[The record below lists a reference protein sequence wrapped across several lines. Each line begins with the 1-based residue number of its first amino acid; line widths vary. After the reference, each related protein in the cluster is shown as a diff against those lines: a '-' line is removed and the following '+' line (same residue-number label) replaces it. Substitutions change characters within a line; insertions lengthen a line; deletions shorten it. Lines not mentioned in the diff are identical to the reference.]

1 MYYWLIVCKEWIVEN
16 EKWAV
21 PILVVILSLIG
32 AALGGWLAGRKRI
45 GIEILSKNRQEWV
58 NSLRVQTYQLEEN
71 LLIFI
76 DLNLICD
83 NLAESII
90 NKKELETISNKII
103 SNLLYVELLLSP
115 NPNRFFLDKLNNWMN
130 TIVDFIPIIFYERKL
145 RTTSNELMSQL
156 NNLLK
161 NFREEKFKNLKQ
173 KYTAMVE
180 KGEAPNQNSNLED
193 SRKDIEK
200 FLKDIHDKTK
210 ELIAI
215 EWQRIKRAK

>member
-1 MYYWLIVCKEWIVEN
+1 MYYWLIVCKEQIVEN

-83 NLAESII
+83 NLAELII

-130 TIVDFIPIIFYERKL
+130 TIVY
-145 RTTSNELMSQL
+145 
-156 NNLLK
+156 
-161 NFREEKFKNLKQ
+161 
-173 KYTAMVE
+173 
-180 KGEAPNQNSNLED
+180 
-193 SRKDIEK
+193 
-200 FLKDIHDKTK
+200 FLSLIH
-210 ELIAI
+210 I
-215 EWQRIKRAK
+215 